1 MHVAGYDL
9 FATHALGLPEQ
20 NDPSPGLDKF
30 PGRPIQPPPPEAP
43 EAVKAPAPV
52 AAPAVKHGKKDH
64 K

>member
-30 PGRPIQPPPPEAP
+30 PGLPIPPEVPEPPAPEPEP
-43 EAVKAPAPV
+43 EAVKAPA
-52 AAPAVKHGKKDH
+52 AKKGH

>member
-30 PGRPIQPPPPEAP
+30 PGRPAAPAAVKEAP
-43 EAVKAPAPV
+43 PAPV